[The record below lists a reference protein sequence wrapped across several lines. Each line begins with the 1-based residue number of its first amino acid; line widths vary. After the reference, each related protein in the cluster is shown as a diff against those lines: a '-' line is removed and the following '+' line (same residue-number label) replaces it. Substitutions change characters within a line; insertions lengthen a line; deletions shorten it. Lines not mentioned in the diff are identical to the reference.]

1 MVHQSTTP
9 IARKYILYTYSVLPR
24 SPERFRST
32 LQSHRA
38 GAQNQ
43 RETGWETS
51 VLLSMN
57 YFYELPSIHLRISK
71 DPTPSTLAMTTL
83 KIPVQRRAPSTA
95 VHPTLIR

>member
-9 IARKYILYTYSVLPR
+9 IARKYILYTYGVLPR
-24 SPERFRST
+24 SPKGSVVLFKVT
-32 LQSHRA
+32 RA
-38 GAQNQ
+38 GAQNR